1 MVANSRQK
9 SLAYLMIAMAIGQ
22 VLLAIAFSWLA
33 CASAPEHWENYRAR
47 VEMPLWFAILPTAT
61 ALGVSVH
68 LWFFRHVDGKC
79 PWANLGWLV
88 LAVNIVALMLFI
100 QMTR

>member
-1 MVANSRQK
+1 
-9 SLAYLMIAMAIGQ
+9 MIAMAIGQ
-22 VLLAIAFSWLA
+22 AFLAIVFSWI
-33 CASAPEHWENYRAR
+33 ASASSLKNLDDYRTK
-47 VEMPLWFAILPTAT
+47 VELPLWFAILPTVT

-68 LWFFRHVDGKC
+68 LWLSRHVDRAC
-79 PWANLGWLV
+79 PWVNLGWII